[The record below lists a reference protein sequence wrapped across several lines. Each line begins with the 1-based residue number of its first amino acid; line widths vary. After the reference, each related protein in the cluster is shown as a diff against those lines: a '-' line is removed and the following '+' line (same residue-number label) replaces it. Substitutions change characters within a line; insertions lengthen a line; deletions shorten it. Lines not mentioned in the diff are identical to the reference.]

1 MIQRQLKLKLTKEQ
15 ESKLEGWLFNLTGVW
30 NWAIR
35 KIELD
40 AADKI
45 YHSKFEFANLLAG
58 HSRKLGVPSHTL
70 QATLNQAYDAWGKCF
85 KKIRKK
91 PKFKGTRNKLKYMI
105 FPDPILPPK
114 NNRIAILRLGKVK
127 YHKQELPEGKI
138 KRAIIKKRA
147 SGWYLCLVIDAK
159 PVKIPHKDNLEV
171 GIDPGYSTL
180 LTFSNGT
187 KIVNPKEFE
196 KFAKRLAQAQ
206 RGGNNKLVSRL
217 RERIKNRQKDRNHKL
232 SRDIVSNCQKIAMS
246 KDNNASLQKIMGRSA
261 QNANHSQLRQMI
273 AYKSR
278 SENREYVE
286 VESNFSTMTC
296 SECGDR
302 SGPTG
307 KAGLSVRNWKC
318 TACGAEHDRDVNA
331 AINTFNSAFG

>member
-1 MIQRQLKLKLTKEQ
+1 MTPRQLKLRLTKEQ
-15 ESKLEGWLFNLTGVW
+15 ESKINSWLWNLTGVW

-45 YHSKFEFANLLAG
+45 YYSKFDFQNLLKG
-58 HSRKLGVPSHTL
+58 HGKKIDIPSHTL
-70 QATLNQAYDAWGKCF
+70 QGMLRQAYDAWDKCF
-85 KKIRKK
+85 KKVRKK
-91 PKFKGTRNKLKYMI
+91 PKFKGNRNKLNSI
-105 FPDPILPPK
+105 PFPDPIRPPK
-114 NNRIAILRLGKVK
+114 NNKIAVPGLGKVK

-138 KRAIIKKRA
+138 KNGRIIKRA
-147 SGWYLCLVIDAK
+147 SGWYLCLVIDGK
-159 PVKIPHKDNLEV
+159 PKKIPHKDNLEV

-187 KIVNPKEFE
+187 KVENPKEFE
-196 KFAKRLAQAQ
+196 QSAKRLAQAQ
-206 RGGNNKLVSRL
+206 RGGNKKLIARL
-217 RERIKNRQKDRNHKL
+217 YERSKNRKKDRNHKL
-232 SRDIVSNCQKIAMS
+232 SREIVSNCQKIAMS
-246 KDNNASLQKIMGRSA
+246 KDNNASLQKIMGRSV

-278 SENREYVE
+278 SESREYVE
-286 VESNFSTMTC
+286 VESKFSTMTC

-307 KAGLSVRNWKC
+307 KAGLLVRNWKC

>member
-246 KDNNASLQKIMGRSA
+246 KDNNASLQKIMG
-261 QNANHSQLRQMI
+261 
-273 AYKSR
+273 